1 MENGKAL
8 KKGAESRKNPSL
20 KKGNETNV
28 QQVRAGQPKAAL
40 AVASTAPA
48 PGSSADGFEGIF
60 GWYVWIRVDPFRWTG
75 RRKIV
80 DGGSRSETAGRVAGG
95 VGFDVEYSDS
105 VPARQ
110 NHRDRPRGRPK

>member
-8 KKGAESRKNPSL
+8 KKGAENRKNPSL
-20 KKGNETNV
+20 KKKNETNV
-28 QQVRAGQPKAAL
+28 RQVRAGQPKAAL
-40 AVASTAPA
+40 AAASTAPA

-95 VGFDVEYSDS
+95 VGFDVEYLDS